1 MWGMRET
8 TTYPL
13 DVDELWAISV
23 PEAGRRLAISR
34 AHAYR
39 LVASGD
45 LPSVRLGHRTV
56 VPLGA
61 LRSMLAG
68 TDAGDLP
75 PVASDAGGPLDTSG
89 ASASGHLVRH
99 PEDSLGGG
107 DEADGGAAC

>member
-13 DVDELWAISV
+13 DIDELWAISV
-23 PEAGRRLAISR
+23 PEAGRRLGISR

-39 LVASGD
+39 LVANGE

-56 VPLGA
+56 LPLGA

-68 TDAGDLP
+68 SGEGSSGPADSQ
-75 PVASDAGGPLDTSG
+75 PVGPLDTPG
-89 ASASGHLVRH
+89 ASASGHLVR
-99 PEDSLGGG
+99 PSEDSLGG
-107 DEADGGAAC
+107 DEAGGRLVC